1 MMYVMIVTY
10 EVEGDV
16 DAFLDWAERQAPAVA
31 ATEGL
36 TAKLWLDG
44 DGREYGGVYLFT
56 DEASAVAYQESAV
69 FDPVRHLPGV
79 DVRCY
84 DLWAE
89 PTAITGGGLT
99 VGA

>member
-1 MMYVMIVTY
+1 MYVMIVTY

-16 DAFLDWAERQAPAVA
+16 DAFLELAQRQAPAFA

-36 TAKLWLDG
+36 IAKLWLDG
-44 DGREYGGVYLFT
+44 DGGEYGGVYLFA
-56 DEASAVAYQESAV
+56 DEASAIALQESAL
-69 FDPVRHLPGV
+69 FDPVRRLPGV
-79 DVRCY
+79 DVRGY